1 MYERHK
7 SKIISFY
14 KKRRR
19 MPGYQELM
27 ELTSFRSKNAVFKLI
42 ERMVEE
48 GVIAKDA
55 QGHIIPNQLSTGVP
69 LLGLVEAGFPSAA
82 EEELLDVMDFDEF
95 LVPNKEST
103 YILKVKGD
111 SMIDAGIHPGDM
123 VVVERRASYKPGQ
136 IVIAMIDGE
145 YTMKFLRRSTSLT
158 ASRKDPEYYL
168 EPANKRYRPIY
179 PREAFRVEAVV
190 TAVVRKY

>member
-1 MYERHK
+1 MYEDYKQR
-7 SKIISFY
+7 IISFY
-14 KKRRR
+14 KRHKR
-19 MPGYQELM
+19 MPSYAEIMTVTGL
-27 ELTSFRSKNAVFKLI
+27 RSKNAVSKVIDKLVDAGI
-42 ERMVEE
+42 VE
-48 GVIAKDA
+48 KDKS
-55 QGHIIPNQLSTGVP
+55 GRLIPKHLSGGVP

-123 VVVERRASYKPGQ
+123 VIVERKSTYKPGQ
-136 IVIAMIDGE
+136 IVVAMIDGD
-145 YTMKFLRRSTSLT
+145 YTMKYLR
-158 ASRKDPEYYL
+158 KKGDKFYL
-168 EPANKRYRPIY
+168 EPANSKYKPIY
-179 PREAFRVEAVV
+179 PSEAFRVEAVV

>member
-1 MYERHK
+1 
-7 SKIISFY
+7 
-14 KKRRR
+14 
-19 MPGYQELM
+19 MPGYQEIM
-27 ELTSFRSKNAVFKLI
+27 RLTGFRSKNAVFKLI

-55 QGHIIPNQLSTGVP
+55 RGHIIPKHLSVGVP

-82 EEELLDVMDFDEF
+82 EEELLDVMDFDEY

-145 YTMKFLRRSTSLT
+145 YAMKFLRRD
-158 ASRKDPEYYL
+158 RKSGDHFL
-168 EPANKRYRPIY
+168 EPANAKYKPIY
-179 PREAFRVEAVV
+179 PSQTFRVEAVV